1 MTDRRLEGDYS
12 HKENHLNE
20 MSVVDIRPLYDW
32 QRGISVIKKRSNVE
46 FTRAITFSGISS
58 FP

>member
-12 HKENHLNE
+12 HKEKHLNE

-32 QRGISVIKKRSNVE
+32 PRGISGIKKRRNAE
-46 FTRAITFSGISS
+46 LTRAIPFSRINS